1 MSVIFFSKYKYIFQS
16 FSCSIVIIWNFLFL
30 LIIIFN
36 CLLPQKRL
44 LITVSFVAVIDPL
57 SGYLFRFFI
66 LTNDFFLLI
75 WDLLISPITVLTGI
89 KAKAIFKYFVIIV
102 Y

>member
-1 MSVIFFSKYKYIFQS
+1 MSVIFFSKYKYIIQS
-16 FSCSIVIIWNFLFL
+16 FSRSIVIIWSSFFFL

-57 SGYLFRFFI
+57 SGNLFLIFLSI
-66 LTNDFFLLI
+66 IDFFLLI
-75 WDLLISPITVLTGI
+75 WDLLISPIAVLTGI
-89 KAKAIFKYFVIIV
+89 KA
-102 Y
+102 